1 LGGKRRHRRRSRIG
15 AGGALVAVLSLTL
28 AACGGDSSTSSTPEP
43 GGAYPVEVVTA
54 SLPAKQRLGQTTLLR
69 LGVRNDGERAL
80 PELAVTISIA
90 GEEGEASSLPFG
102 VRSPE
107 PGLAQPDRPV
117 WVLSDRYPR
126 LAGSDKPAGSEIS
139 SKKTYVFGPLAP
151 GATTEA
157 VWKLTAARLGPHRLL
172 YEIDAG
178 LGGKAKAETATGVQP
193 GGSFAVRIFKPPP
206 ETVVTDSGAVVEA
219 PRPGEQTQANR

>member
-1 LGGKRRHRRRSRIG
+1 LGGKKRHGRRSRIG
-15 AGGALVAVLSLTL
+15 AAGALAAVLSLTL

-54 SLPAKQRLGQTTLLR
+54 ELPARQRLGQTTLLR
-69 LGVRNDGERAL
+69 LGVRNDGERAM
-80 PELAVTISIA
+80 PELAVTISVA

-102 VRSPE
+102 IRSPE

-126 LAGSDKPAGSEIS
+126 LAGSDKPSGSEIA
-139 SKKTYVFGPLAP
+139 SKKTYVFGPLEP

-157 VWKLTAARLGPHRLL
+157 VWKLTAARIGPYRLL
-172 YEIDAG
+172 YEVDAG
-178 LGGKAKAETATGVQP
+178 LGGRAKAETAAGVRP
-193 GGSFAVRIFKPPP
+193 GGSFAVRIAKPPP

-219 PRPGEQTQANR
+219 QRPGEQTQANR